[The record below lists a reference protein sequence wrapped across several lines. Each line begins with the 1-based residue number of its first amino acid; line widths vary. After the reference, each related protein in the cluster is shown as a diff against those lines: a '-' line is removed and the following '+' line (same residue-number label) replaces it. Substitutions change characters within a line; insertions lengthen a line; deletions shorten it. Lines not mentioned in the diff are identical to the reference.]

1 METFDTAFS
10 ENDKAPTG
18 PSGGKY
24 WTAVV
29 LAWVFGIIIAIA
41 LICTG
46 IVALLHTN
54 TLPKGA
60 EEHLKSTIVATINRS
75 EGWLGIDRDKTCD
88 CGKGETGPHAPI
100 APGDS
105 PELIEQKQHM
115 ASLMMKRDILDQM
128 SQEIDDDMADLTQK
142 MTKTRAR
149 TSTIQHS
156 PADTKGT
163 LVHDH

>member
-1 METFDTAFS
+1 METFDTALS

-29 LAWVFGIIIAIA
+29 LAWVFGIIIAIT

-75 EGWLGIDRDKTCD
+75 EGWLGIDRDKACD

-105 PELIEQKQHM
+105 PELIEQKQRM

-142 MTKTRAR
+142 MTKTRAKNFS
-149 TSTIQHS
+149 TSHGH
-156 PADTKGT
+156 ADTKST